1 MTDSKKRGRKGELSV
16 VIDPLLL
23 EGGRRVNQIAELVV
37 SQFGDKYKKAQ
48 VVNNIRSRMNVL
60 VSKGYTIER
69 DATERRILRLVAPA
83 AQVVEEP
90 VSPANV

>member
-16 VIDPLLL
+16 VIDPLLI
-23 EGGRRVNQIAELVV
+23 EGGRRVNQIADLVV

-69 DATERRILRLVAPA
+69 DATERRILRLVAP
-83 AQVVEEP
+83 VVQEQ